1 MAGIPLCC
9 QQRPGPRTRR
19 WQGVPFFVL
28 APQIYTTSEGS
39 VGRSFAVPSG
49 PYAGSG
55 FAGGKVTE
63 ASRFA
68 SRVRA
73 ESGAGRRVRSNAPR
87 SKTAEGVAG
96 FDARPIR
103 KHVHATAAESAR
115 GTANRARLKRR
126 PHASQKRRLVHTRQR
141 ARATRSPHSQQK
153 FGLYISRTPSE
164 NAGVRR
170 AAEF

>member
-1 MAGIPLCC
+1 MPLCC

-19 WQGVPFFVL
+19 LQGVPFFVR
-28 APQIYTTSEGS
+28 APQMYTTSEGS

-55 FAGGKVTE
+55 FAGSG

-73 ESGAGRRVRSNAPR
+73 ESGAGRRVRSKAPR
-87 SKTAEGVAG
+87 SKTAEGDAG
-96 FDARPIR
+96 LDARPIR
-103 KHVHATAAESAR
+103 KHAHAIAAESAS
-115 GTANRARLKRR
+115 GTANRARMKRR
-126 PHASQKRRLVHTRQR
+126 THASQKRRLVHTRQR

-153 FGLYISRTPSE
+153 FGLYIPRTPSE
-164 NAGVRR
+164 DAGVRR
-170 AAEF
+170 AAKI